1 MLDFF
6 LLSVIGILATL
17 FAVSSTLPQ
26 ILKAIK
32 TKKMDDVSAWLIITL
47 IVGLFLWF
55 VYGMAKGDVVIVGG
69 NLVGVLLNLVLLVLK
84 MRYSRNPIS

>member
-1 MLDFF
+1 
-6 LLSVIGILATL
+6 
-17 FAVSSTLPQ
+17 
-26 ILKAIK
+26 
-32 TKKMDDVSAWLIITL
+32 MDDVSAWLIITL

-55 VYGMAKGDVVIVGG
+55 IYGIAKGDIVIVGG

>member
-1 MLDFF
+1 MFDFF
-6 LLSVIGILATL
+6 LLPVIGILATL

-55 VYGMAKGDVVIVGG
+55 IYGIVKGDIIIVGG

>member
-6 LLSVIGILATL
+6 LLPVIGILATL